1 MTNKQQRE
9 TSSTINHK
17 IKSALSQLDLHLQI
31 SAGPNGDILSTLN
44 ATPPPADLVASLLS

>member
-44 ATPPPADLVASLLS
+44 APPPQI